1 MPTAACLDAGFF
13 VGGEDEFTVFQGM
26 PQPHSLIQVEDT
38 PRFFGEMGVSRE
50 KPSSDAAKGGWRP
63 HGASAR
69 RWSC

>member
-38 PRFFGEMGVSRE
+38 PRFFGEMGGKTQQRCPRARDPQKSE
-50 KPSSDAAKGGWRP
+50 AA
-63 HGASAR
+63 
-69 RWSC
+69 WSC